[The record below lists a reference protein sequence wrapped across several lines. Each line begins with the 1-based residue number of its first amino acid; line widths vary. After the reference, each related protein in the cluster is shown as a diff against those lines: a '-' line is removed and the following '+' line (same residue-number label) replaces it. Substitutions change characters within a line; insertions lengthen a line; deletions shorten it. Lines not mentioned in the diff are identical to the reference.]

1 MGDSISA
8 LYLQNPELAIQLR
21 RRRMAEQLQ
30 RAGTDAS
37 PVKHPLEA
45 VSRVA
50 QALLGAYAGYK
61 SDQEVSAI
69 GEKQDAR
76 RKEYMRGIP
85 ESSQSALSGMPAMV
99 AGQNIPPPAPVAGM
113 RPFTAANLPN
123 GIDPA
128 TDQIVRTVWGEAA
141 GEPPEG
147 QRAVAAVIQNRMTQ
161 SGQDATSVIFK
172 PNQFEPWNNP
182 ATRAKLEGL
191 DPNSPEYQRILANIA
206 PVLGGVAPDPTN
218 GATHFYSPTAQ
229 AALGRGTP
237 SWATGQ
243 ARDIGG
249 HRFYNI
255 GYQPDSRSPG
265 APPSATGPQ
274 TMIGATSTVTPGSG
288 IEAMQGMAAQ
298 LRARGKAGLAD
309 PDPLI
314 RSLAQGFISDADRL
328 DHLAEQERVRLDN
341 RQNRLQDRADAQ
353 AEAARKRREGEL
365 PTGYRVGADGKPE
378 RMENLPEEKRDPLA
392 VIAELGPLVASG
404 KATPEQ
410 EARYNAY
417 ATDYTQP
424 RTVTNERGTF
434 VITPQLPRGAPSPN
448 PATQTTGL
456 PPGVQEY
463 KNPDRDQPVAIAT
476 GTLAN
481 ADSLRKVQTA
491 IAALDKYPSGVGPG
505 KYAQPGPLKDWI
517 DPAGVDMRARLAD
530 LASMTLHDRAG
541 TAMTAQELERVKPF
555 IPNVTDTPE
564 TARKKLMKLEEEIRN
579 TLTDQYKAFGP
590 DAGYRRLPAVEEIL
604 KGSRPES
611 GAQSSLPKV
620 NSLVDAAKLPKG
632 TRFIDPNG
640 IERIVP

>member
-8 LYLQNPELAIQLR
+8 LYLQNPELAIQFR

-30 RAGTDAS
+30 QAGTDAS

-61 SDQEVSAI
+61 SDQEVIAI

-76 RKEYMRGIP
+76 RKEYMSGIP
-85 ESSQSALSGMPAMV
+85 EPSQSALSGMPAMV

-147 QRAVAAVIQNRMTQ
+147 QRGVAAVIQNRMKQ

-229 AALGRGTP
+229 AALGRETP

-243 ARDIGG
+243 AQDIGR

-255 GYQPDSRSPG
+255 GYQPDSGAPG
-265 APPSATGPQ
+265 APSSVLPP
-274 TMIGATSTVTPGSG
+274 TMIGATPTVTPGIDVG
-288 IEAMQGMAAQ
+288 AMQNRAAQ
-298 LRARGKAGLAD
+298 LRARGNAGLGD
-309 PDPLI
+309 RDPLI
-314 RSLAQGFISDADRL
+314 RSRAQGFISEADRL
-328 DHLAEQERVRLDN
+328 DRLAEQERVRGEG
-341 RQNRLQDRADAQ
+341 RQNLLQDRADAQ

-365 PTGYRVGADGKPE
+365 PTGYRVGADGKPQ
-378 RMENLPEEKRDPLA
+378 RMENLPEERRDPLA
-392 VIAELGPLVASG
+392 VIAEIGPLVASG

-410 EARYNAY
+410 VTRYNAY

-434 VITPQLPRGAPSPN
+434 VITPQLPPGMPSPN
-448 PATQTTGL
+448 AAPQSAGL
-456 PPGVQEY
+456 PPGVLEY
-463 KNPDRDQPVAIAT
+463 KNPDRDQPVTVAT

-481 ADSLRKVQTA
+481 ADSLRKIQA
-491 IAALDKYPSGVGPG
+491 ARAALDKYPQGIGPG
-505 KYAQPGPLKDWI
+505 NYVQPGPLKDWL
-517 DPAGVDMRARLAD
+517 DPGGVDMRARLAD

-541 TAMTAQELERVKPF
+541 SAMTSQELESVKPF
-555 IPNVTDTPE
+555 IPNATDTPD
-564 TARKKLMKLEEEIRN
+564 TARKKLEKFEEEVRN
-579 TLTDQYKAFGP
+579 ILTDQYKTFGP
-590 DAGYRRLPAVEEIL
+590 DAGYRRLPAVEEVL
-604 KGSRPES
+604 KGARKETASAPRVIQYDAT
-611 GAQSSLPKV
+611 GKRVAQ
-620 NSLVDAAKLPKG
+620 
-632 TRFIDPNG
+632 
-640 IERIVP
+640 